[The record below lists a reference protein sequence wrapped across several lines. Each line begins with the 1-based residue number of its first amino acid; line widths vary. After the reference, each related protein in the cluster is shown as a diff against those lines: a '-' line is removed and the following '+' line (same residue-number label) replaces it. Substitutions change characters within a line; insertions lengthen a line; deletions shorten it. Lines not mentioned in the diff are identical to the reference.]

1 MLSRIPLQSTISK
14 PLVVQNDIVN
24 LFISSIQAF
33 ICANCFCLKDIG
45 KYISSAF
52 CVHERYVSSFNA
64 RTCSKRRH
72 FMFQEVLSRHME
84 TLSWLRLCCKSPAII
99 SDLLFFVVIGREIK
113 IYAEIQ
119 SISPVGN
126 KKTSST
132 NRNKIYNASMS
143 TMRRHNLH
151 TRISNVCSQCLNL
164 FSKTL

>member
-1 MLSRIPLQSTISK
+1 M
-14 PLVVQNDIVN
+14 
-24 LFISSIQAF
+24 
-33 ICANCFCLKDIG
+33 
-45 KYISSAF
+45 
-52 CVHERYVSSFNA
+52 HERYVSSFNA

-72 FMFQEVLSRHME
+72 FMLQEVLSRHME
-84 TLSWLRLCCKSPAII
+84 TLSWLRLHVYCKSPAII

-132 NRNKIYNASMS
+132 NRNKICNASMS

-151 TRISNVCSQCLNL
+151 TRISNQ
-164 FSKTL
+164 